1 MINTRKNDTL
11 IYVKII
17 VEDMNKMTKW
27 DKWIIVVALILSL
40 SFVLFFA
47 RKDLHVKKK
56 AVIRVDGKVEAEILL
71 DGSRIGEK
79 ITFQTKYGCNVLE
92 VGDEWVRMIEA
103 TCPDKLD
110 VKQGKIT
117 RVGERII
124 CLPHRLV
131 VEIVGEEP
139 VKLDGLSR

>member
-1 MINTRKNDTL
+1 MIKERKNDTL
-11 IYVKII
+11 IGVKII
-17 VEDMNKMTKW
+17 IEDMNKMTKW

-47 RKDLHVKKK
+47 RKDSHEKKR
-56 AVIRVDGKVEAEILL
+56 AVIRVDGKLEAEIPL

-79 ITFQTKYGCNVLE
+79 ITFQTKYGRNVLE

-110 VKQGKIT
+110 VKQGKID

-131 VEIVGEEP
+131 VEIMGEGA
-139 VKLDGLSR
+139 VQLDGLSR

>member
-1 MINTRKNDTL
+1 MIKARKNDTL
-11 IYVKII
+11 IGVKII
-17 VEDMNKMTKW
+17 IEDMNKMTKW

-40 SFVLFFA
+40 SFVLLFA
-47 RKDLHVKKK
+47 RKDSHEKKR
-56 AVIRVDGKVEAEILL
+56 AVIRVDGKLEAEIPL

-79 ITFQTKYGCNVLE
+79 ITFQTKYGRNVLE

-110 VKQGKIT
+110 VKQGKID

-131 VEIVGEEP
+131 VEIMGEGA
-139 VKLDGLSR
+139 VQLDGLSR